1 MSVWYKVI
9 HTETFIIINEVIMG
23 LAMQIQMTKNDRNK
37 WIPPFKRID
46 EKYLFNYAN
55 KNRADKLIFLNIFKP
70 II

>member
-1 MSVWYKVI
+1 
-9 HTETFIIINEVIMG
+9 MG
-23 LAMQIQMTKNDRNK
+23 LAMQIQMIKNDRNK
-37 WIPPFKRID
+37 WIPPFKKID